1 MFRLINAV
9 ALGGGLLMVATA
21 PAAFAQ
27 HEHHVWCLQGGD
39 GSTECAYDTLA
50 QCRASKASG
59 QGRCVRNT
67 PASNH

>member
-1 MFRLINAV
+1 MFRLITAV
-9 ALGGGLLMVATA
+9 ALGGLLVAATA

-27 HEHHVWCLQGGD
+27 HEHHAWCLQAGAGK
-39 GSTECAYDTLA
+39 ECAFETLA
-50 QCRASKASG
+50 QCQASKASG

>member
-1 MFRLINAV
+1 MIRLIAAV
-9 ALGGGLLMVATA
+9 ALGGLMAVAAA

-27 HEHHVWCLQGGD
+27 HVHHAWCLQGGG
-39 GSTECAYDTLA
+39 GSTVCAYDTLA

-67 PASNH
+67 PAMNH